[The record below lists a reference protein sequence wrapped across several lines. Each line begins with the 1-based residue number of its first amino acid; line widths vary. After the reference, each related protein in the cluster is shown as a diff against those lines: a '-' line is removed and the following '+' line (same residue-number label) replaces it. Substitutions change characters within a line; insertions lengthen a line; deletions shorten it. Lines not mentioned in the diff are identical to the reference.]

1 MPGTSPG
8 MTALMLIDARTPIH
22 QHPIQRMI
30 HPNFTPDI
38 TLGHLMQALVVLSTV
53 GGGIVGGY
61 ISLRSDLDLQ
71 RAESRVAMAGHEARL
86 SLVERQLEQRHHEDR
101 QFQAEMRGALDRVMQ
116 AI

>member
-1 MPGTSPG
+1 
-8 MTALMLIDARTPIH
+8 
-22 QHPIQRMI
+22 MI

-61 ISLRSDLDLQ
+61 VSLRSDLDLQ
-71 RAESRVAMAGHEARL
+71 RAEFRVAVAGHETRL
-86 SLVERQLEQRHHEDR
+86 SLAERQLEQRRNEDR

-116 AI
+116 AIAGLRTELVQKQDRRQQ

>member
-1 MPGTSPG
+1 
-8 MTALMLIDARTPIH
+8 
-22 QHPIQRMI
+22 MI

-61 ISLRSDLDLQ
+61 VSLRSDLDLQ
-71 RAESRVAMAGHEARL
+71 RAEFRVAVAGHEARL
-86 SLVERQLEQRHHEDR
+86 SLAERQLEQRRNEDR

-116 AI
+116 AIAGLRTELVQKQDRRQQ